1 MCVSPSGRAADPHP
15 PQLATKGDFTSV
27 RTQPAASG
35 PAPWGTHRPAAI
47 LSPGGPAGRGGA
59 QPCFPLPASLP
70 STRGARGH
78 PPSPR
83 SSGARLPRTAE
94 FCPSPIAP
102 AAQRARAAPRLTA
115 HAPLNNPPPSKM
127 AAGPAP

>member
-47 LSPGGPAGRGGA
+47 LSPGGPAGHGRA
-59 QPCFPLPASLP
+59 SSSPPPLT
-70 STRGARGH
+70 STQGARGH

-115 HAPLNNPPPSKM
+115 HAPLNNPPPGKM